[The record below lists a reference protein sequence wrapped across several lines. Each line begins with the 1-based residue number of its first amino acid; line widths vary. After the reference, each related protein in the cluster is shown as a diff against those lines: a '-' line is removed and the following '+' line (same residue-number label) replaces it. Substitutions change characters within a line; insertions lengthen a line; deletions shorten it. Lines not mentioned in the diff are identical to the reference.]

1 MLKHL
6 MQESMSTGSSAAE
19 TIVNTIADDTIM
31 QADRL
36 NIGPDLFGTARGGWT
51 TTCRL
56 IDRLAELTRGR
67 NNKSAYCY
75 LLSYS

>member
-1 MLKHL
+1 

-75 LLSYS
+75 LLS